1 MTLTSIKTVQLL
13 LNLLVG
19 LRVKMSYNK
28 ISFSSIVSP
37 ATRPTFTM
45 KDDKKRILFKVNSVK
60 G

>member
-1 MTLTSIKTVQLL
+1 M
-13 LNLLVG
+13 
-19 LRVKMSYNK
+19 KMSYNK